1 MIAAKDP
8 QEFIPSGR
16 QQLSWHPGPSQL
28 YGSQENCAGLSP
40 EILRSEFEKVSIAEN
55 EQNEW
60 WIIRKSPN
68 QKYEETK
75 KSDKQKHNKNLL
87 CDPCN
92 SEGVDSSWTWKST
105 DPQIINKRLSDVQG
119 QGSKRR
125 TLDNDVNE
133 FTKLSLLQCQNVG
146 VMEEEL
152 YVKDNVA
159 IWSKGIASTGNCGK
173 FDSSRITI
181 CSYSSQYPITH
192 ALWCTLYCELP
203 TFSSK
208 NINVPTSDSIGIP
221 MPSVCIVDK
230 QNLKIFSID
239 SEDFITTL
247 PFTIGG
253 LWNTAFGILLER
265 KKKTKKSDDDVGPTI
280 FSMTHP
286 LDEVSPLAIVQG
298 SIRLIEDYSLS
309 ILFTCEKPSICMMFD
324 SHTVQH
330 SIYVI
335 RKLQNDEWMEIST
348 KIGSHHTSSIHN
360 LSNRAKNRFPT
371 WEMKGDTSSPFSSR
385 PASTNQFHL
394 HSSQQSRSHSPMAA
408 ISRCQSPTVSPLLG
422 SNPWFPKSRYNTSL
436 RFGNSNISMVS
447 STSQLDA
454 KEDYYHVNPLLCF
467 DHIWSDN
474 LIATDCLNIGPASK
488 VFLSDDLVGR
498 SYLCYLIPLRSQ
510 LSMVR
515 METTNSK
522 SIVFGILTSVS
533 AKDAVP
539 IPHLHMMA
547 ILEHNG
553 SIVLYSGLTM
563 VGKLHV
569 GGVLAQ
575 HIPSPCALRT
585 FAQFN
590 SPFPKRST
598 LLPQYGTPKSDPHFD
613 EHLISPVLPTS
624 TPTQADLA
632 LILDPYK
639 LNTDSE
645 KIQLNG
651 LRDPV
656 ADRITLQYT
665 DGTYYRITL
674 PSMASF
680 TLVENC
686 LNALR
691 QVLSKDCSITLLT
704 RWYATRNAPGP
715 DDFNLEQ
722 EWEMFISLIYEL
734 LGYDNEPYNEMPC
747 DSPLSVAKRQRQ
759 SSMGSDADWNFLLD
773 SKLHKSNHKAI
784 SSLLNIDEIP
794 RKSEASTNSE
804 VKVNITSVLFVN
816 IRIIHYSLHLL
827 YEDFKLNITRTQE
840 LPFLAE
846 FLSKLSADLSLKLYV
861 THYWKDFPNL
871 CPPYNPK
878 RSTIKENHL
887 KNVIVWPSMQE
898 KPDCIMEYVYYLL
911 KDLGTSPFPYI
922 PNVNERTKTVVE
934 LCGVYIEGNKKP
946 KSDIFLESFINN
958 VCFKSRLDSSSTPK
972 SKFVCSHDN
981 IPEKIVLLMT
991 EMGVTNRDLDTYPI
1005 GIKLLLYGA
1014 LWKCREKPPVD
1025 WSPEAYNLLQR
1036 TDLAA
1041 QAELVKK
1048 SKLQANVK
1056 KHIITNG
1063 NSLPEVIP
1071 AIKQTD
1077 EADMEDGMEDIDSA
1091 LLKLRFPE
1099 DHRVAETRRLLQ
1111 SSKPVSIALVQRPDV
1126 SDHDFIEEQEK
1137 HLYAICART
1146 MSLPIGRGMF
1156 TLRTATPVVTEP
1168 LPLPKL
1174 CLLGRAPPHG
1184 ITVELAH
1191 IDYPQNMQHWPL
1203 FHNGVANGLRI
1214 PPDAHNID
1222 STWIIF
1228 NKPKNTTET
1237 NYEHAGFLM
1246 ALGLNG
1252 HLTNLTIV
1260 NTYNYLI
1267 KANEMTSIGIL
1278 LGLSSAMRGTAN
1290 TVITKMLSVHLEALL
1305 PPTSMELDIPQNLQV
1320 AALLGVGLAYQGTA
1334 HRHITE
1340 VLISEIGRPPGPE
1353 MENSTDRES
1362 YSLAAGLAL
1371 GLVTLQQG
1379 GRPSGLADLNVPDT
1393 LHYYMV
1399 GGNRR
1404 VLEGS
1409 QRDRYRVPSFQI
1421 REGSNVNLDVTA
1433 PGATLALGLMYLRSD
1448 NKILADWMAPPTTQ
1462 YLLDFVR
1469 PDFLMLRILSR
1480 SLIMWNDIRPN
1491 REWIEGQ
1498 VPDTIRPFCMVTP
1511 ATGTS
1516 DIDYEAMNQA
1526 YCNIIAG
1533 ACFAIGL
1540 KYAGSAN
1547 YEAFTALLQYSHMF
1561 ISLTSKS
1568 IAELAGKPTIETC
1581 LNVLLVS
1588 TAMVMAGTGNLEI
1601 IRIVRHLRRRVGISS
1616 STVVTYGSHMAI
1628 HMALGL
1634 LFLGGGRFTLSNS
1647 PASVAALI
1655 CAFYPKFPT
1664 HSCDNR
1670 YHLQAFRH
1678 LYVLA
1683 VEPRLIIPKDVGT
1696 SRICYARLKVV
1707 HLDGSFTYLKGPCI
1721 VPDLNLLSKVSIE
1734 DDRYWRVEFERGRN
1748 WEQLEKLLS
1757 SCGIIEVKQRA
1768 GCLSYVEDKF
1778 GFRTQLA
1785 KTLTQSETVPWNP
1798 PAKVITSFSSDT
1810 AMRLFCDNFLN
1821 PSSNYLSSTMES
1833 KFMKLLTKA
1842 AYECVIKDKEIILAI
1857 MMVLL
1862 RTIQDFGNTTSTSQL
1877 WQFKL
1882 ATQQVLGNIMLAL
1895 NQELMGLMEE
1905 YESLVKDEIA
1915 NYILGKHTSEM
1926 DNEKELVSYLTFYD
1940 IPQDLHSLQNCNEI
1954 TELLS
1959 YLSSRQCSTE
1969 TITRILKML
1978 GHIQ

>member
-8 QEFIPSGR
+8 QEFVPSGR
-16 QQLSWHPGPSQL
+16 QQLSWHPGTVQL
-28 YGSQENCAGLSP
+28 CGGEESNAALSP

-60 WIIRKSPN
+60 WTIRKSPN
-68 QKYEETK
+68 QKYEESK
-75 KSDKQKHNKNLL
+75 KSNACGNNKSIL
-87 CDPCN
+87 CDPCTN
-92 SEGVDSSWTWKST
+92 EGADSSWTWKSA

-119 QGSKRR
+119 SKRR
-125 TLDNDVNE
+125 TLDNDINE
-133 FTKLSLLQCQNVG
+133 FVKLSHLQCQSLS

-152 YVKDNVA
+152 YIKDNVA

-173 FDSSRITI
+173 FDSSRITV

-192 ALWCTLYCELP
+192 AHWCTFYCELP
-203 TFSSK
+203 TFNSK
-208 NINVPTSDSIGIP
+208 NITVPTSETIGTP
-221 MPSVCIVDK
+221 MPCVCIVDK
-230 QNLKIFSID
+230 QNLRVFSID
-239 SEDFITTL
+239 SEDFVTTL
-247 PFTIGG
+247 PFTVGNF
-253 LWNTAFGILLER
+253 WNTAFGIILER
-265 KKKTKKSDDDVGPTI
+265 KKKTRKCEDEAGPTV

-286 LDEVSPLAIVQG
+286 LDEVSPVAILHG
-298 SIRLIEDYSLS
+298 TIRLIEDHSLT

-324 SHTVQH
+324 SHTMQH

-335 RKLQNDEWMEIST
+335 RKLHNDEWTEIST
-348 KIGSHHTSSIHN
+348 KMGSQMSSMHN
-360 LSNRAKNRFPT
+360 LSNRQKSHAAA
-371 WEMKGDTSSPFSSR
+371 WETRGDTSSPFSSR
-385 PASTNQFHL
+385 PASTFHF
-394 HSSQQSRSHSPMAA
+394 HSSHQSRSHSPMAA

-422 SNPWFPKSRYNTSL
+422 SNPWFPKSRYNTSH
-436 RFGNSNISMVS
+436 RFGSSNISMMS
-447 STSQLDA
+447 STSHLDA

-467 DHIWSDN
+467 EHIWSDN
-474 LIATDCLNIGPASK
+474 LIASDCLNIGPASK

-515 METTNSK
+515 METTNTK

-547 ILEHNG
+547 ILEHTG

-575 HIPSPCALRT
+575 HIPSPRALRT
-585 FAQFN
+585 FSQFN

-598 LLPQYGTPKSDPHFD
+598 LLPQYGTPKPDPHFD

-624 TPTQADLA
+624 TPTQSDLA

-639 LNTDSE
+639 NDSE

-674 PSMASF
+674 PSMAAF

-691 QVLSKDCSITLLT
+691 QVLSKDCSITLLS
-704 RWYATRNAPGP
+704 RWYAVRNAPGP
-715 DDFNLEQ
+715 DDFNLVQ
-722 EWEMFISLIYEL
+722 EWEMFTSLIYEL
-734 LGYDNEPYNEMPC
+734 LGYDNEHGNEMPC

-759 SSMGSDADWNFLLD
+759 SSVGSDTDWNFLLD
-773 SKLHKSNHKAI
+773 SKLHKSNYKAI
-784 SSLLNIDEIP
+784 SNLLNLNEIP
-794 RKSEASTNSE
+794 SKSTFASASE
-804 VKVNITSVLFVN
+804 VMVNINSVLFLS
-816 IRIIHYSLHLL
+816 IRIIHYTLHLL

-840 LPFLAE
+840 LPHLAQL
-846 FLSKLSADLSLKLYV
+846 LSKLSTDLSLKLYV
-861 THYWKDFPNL
+861 IHYWKDFPNH
-871 CPPYNPK
+871 CSPYNPK
-878 RSTIKENHL
+878 RSTIKENYL
-887 KNVIVWPSMQE
+887 RNVIVWPSMRE
-898 KPDCIMEYVYYLL
+898 NPDSVMEYVYSLL
-911 KDLGTSPFPYI
+911 KGAETSPFPYI

-934 LCGVYIEGNKKP
+934 LCGVYIKGTSRP
-946 KSDIFLESFINN
+946 GSDICIDSFINHIS
-958 VCFKSRLDSSSTPK
+958 FKSRVDSCSTPK
-972 SKFVCSHDN
+972 SKIIHSHEN
-981 IPEKIVLLMT
+981 IFEKLVLLMT

-1005 GIKLLLYGA
+1005 GIKLLFYGA
-1014 LWKCREKPPVD
+1014 LWKCRESPPVN

-1041 QAELVKK
+1041 QAELIKK

-1056 KHIITNG
+1056 KHIMTNT

-1071 AIKQTD
+1071 AIKQAD

-1174 CLLGRAPPHG
+1174 CLLGKAPPHG
-1184 ITVELAH
+1184 VTVELAH

-1278 LGLSSAMRGTAN
+1278 LGLASAMRGTAN

-1379 GRPSGLADLNVPDT
+1379 GRPSGLSDLNVPDT

-1491 REWIEGQ
+1491 RDWIESQ

-1511 ATGTS
+1511 SAS

-1547 YEAFTALLQYSHMF
+1547 YEAFTALLQYCHMF

-1588 TAMVMAGTGNLEI
+1588 TSMVMAGTGNLEI
-1601 IRIVRHLRRRVGISS
+1601 MRIVRHLRRRVGISS

-1707 HLDGSFTYLKGPCI
+1707 NLDGSFAYLRGPCI
-1721 VPDLNLLSKVSIE
+1721 VPDLNFLSKVSVE

-1768 GCLSYVEDKF
+1768 GCLSYIEDKF

-1810 AMRLFCDNFLN
+1810 AMRLFCENFLS
-1821 PSSNYLSSTMES
+1821 PSSYLTGTMES

-1842 AYECVIKDKEIILAI
+1842 TYECVIKDKEIILAI
-1857 MMVLL
+1857 VMVLL
-1862 RTIQDFGNTTSTSQL
+1862 RTIQDFRNTTSTSQL

-1882 ATQQVLGNIMLAL
+1882 IAQQVLENSLTTHLLSCEVMLSL
-1895 NQELMGLMEE
+1895 HQELMELMGE
-1905 YESLVKDEIA
+1905 YESVVKGEIA
-1915 NYILGKHTSEM
+1915 NYVMGGHTNRIDQET
-1926 DNEKELVSYLTFYD
+1926 ELVSYITFYD
-1940 IPQDLHSLQNCNEI
+1940 IPHDLQHLQNCSEI
-1954 TELLS
+1954 IEVLS
-1959 YLSSRQCSTE
+1959 YLSTRRCSAL
-1969 TITRILKML
+1969 TITKILNIL
-1978 GHIQ
+1978 GYTK